1 MKARNKAPLSTRIKN
16 RYRLIIRRNDN
27 LEIRYSLVLT
37 PLNVLLIFSVVFVLF
52 FMLTASLF
60 FYTPLKEYVPG
71 YRALSDPE
79 EQIVLLSKID
89 SLEQSLRTMRLKS
102 EAVERIL
109 KGEPEENALE
119 TDTNGQAGAS
129 SLNNPYR
136 KEEEALK
143 AEMESID
150 PMEDPSIIAF
160 KSSARGFLHFHQP
173 LRGLLTDSFN
183 AANQHFAIDI
193 ISRKNTAVKATLDGT
208 VVFSG
213 WTPETGHMII
223 MQHTDDW
230 LSVYKHNA
238 LNFKKEGNFVH
249 AGEAIAMVGNSG
261 ELTTGPHLHF
271 ELWHKGVPMNPRN
284 YLYN

>member
-1 MKARNKAPLSTRIKN
+1 
-16 RYRLIIRRNDN
+16 
-27 LEIRYSLVLT
+27 
-37 PLNVLLIFSVVFVLF
+37 
-52 FMLTASLF
+52 
-60 FYTPLKEYVPG
+60 
-71 YRALSDPE
+71 
-79 EQIVLLSKID
+79 
-89 SLEQSLRTMRLKS
+89 
-102 EAVERIL
+102 
-109 KGEPEENALE
+109 
-119 TDTNGQAGAS
+119 
-129 SLNNPYR
+129 
-136 KEEEALK
+136 
-143 AEMESID
+143 
-150 PMEDPSIIAF
+150 
-160 KSSARGFLHFHQP
+160 
-173 LRGLLTDSFN
+173 LLTDSFN